1 MNALLTLGLKHRL
14 WGTFPVSLQG
24 FRDFQLSTLCRSTFL
39 LRELPTGHSVVR
51 LLWDALKLLKKTIII
66 TIRDL
71 YSKGIFSWNWF
82 STEIIQL
89 SKTKKKGINLWNLII
104 LYNKV
109 SIFVKMKRLQNA
121 VSFLSVDQ
129 VCEGSGLK
137 PWAVGLS
144 PGDAFHKTS
153 RTQTISER
161 WMFPFCV
168 KHPQGTLYK

>member
-14 WGTFPVSLQG
+14 WGKFPVSLQG

-89 SKTKKKGINLWNLII
+89 CKKKKKKGINLWNLIKLLSRYLWI
-104 LYNKV
+104 CFYFCKNEKV
-109 SIFVKMKRLQNA
+109 AKRCLIPVRRPSLWGFGDKA
-121 VSFLSVDQ
+121 LS
-129 VCEGSGLK
+129 SG
-137 PWAVGLS
+137 
-144 PGDAFHKTS
+144 TES
-153 RTQTISER
+153 RRCIS
-161 WMFPFCV
+161 
-168 KHPQGTLYK
+168 